1 MRSVSPVQFRRD
13 FRKYHVFKVPQSN
26 DTCRGSSATVML
38 LNMCIEV
45 NSKANPQHVHAR
57 SRSASESFTNALQP
71 KTLFA
76 AAFHSVR
83 SCTISRK
90 PLRMASYS
98 TSSHA
103 IRCLNVSKNSDEGC
117 RMHSLLGK
125 LRLTGAVAQHAHDV
139 AARARVRCWC
149 NTYNATTSACGYVPP
164 FTSLTLVLIQLQ
176 YRLQAK

>member
-1 MRSVSPVQFRRD
+1 MCMHGVALL
-13 FRKYHVFKVPQSN
+13 QS
-26 DTCRGSSATVML
+26 R
-38 LNMCIEV
+38 
-45 NSKANPQHVHAR
+45 
-57 SRSASESFTNALQP
+57 LQ
-71 KTLFA
+71 TLFNPKPPLLWL
-76 AAFHSVR
+76 STLR
-83 SCTISRK
+83 PCTMSRM

-98 TSSHA
+98 ISSHA

-164 FTSLTLVLIQLQ
+164 FTSLTLVFIQLQ